1 MSIITILREKPW
13 EVDHNPQS
21 QHTDREFIQKSGLRV
36 LLVVIT
42 VLFFLFIVAFL
53 MRSQYPDWQPLAEQ
67 ANQPLFDREQL
78 WLNTGYLILASL
90 CIQYA
95 KMRNSVAHPNRFK
108 IALFLSGAFSS
119 AFIVGQMTFWTSL
132 QEQGFMVNTN
142 PALSFFY
149 LLTGLHMAHV
159 AVGVLT
165 WLLAVLFMTK
175 QASPQNQIKLQRYV
189 ALCATYWH
197 YLLGLWVVLFTLL
210 VSKPETYN
218 AIVEFCGLG
227 VQ

>member
-1 MSIITILREKPW
+1 MSLIAILREKPW
-13 EVDHNPQS
+13 EAVHNPQS
-21 QHTDREFIQKSGLRV
+21 QHANRKYIQQAGLRV
-36 LLVVIT
+36 ILVVIS

-67 ANQPLFDREQL
+67 VNHPLFDRDQL
-78 WLNTGYLILASL
+78 WLNTLYLVLASVG
-90 CIQYA
+90 IQLA
-95 KMRNSVAHPNRFK
+95 KLYSKSSHSISFK
-108 IALFLSGAFSS
+108 IALFLSGVFSS
-119 AFIVGQMTFWTSL
+119 AFIVGQMTFWSSL
-132 QEQGFMVNTN
+132 QTQGFMVNTN

-159 AVGVLT
+159 GVGIAT

-175 QASPQNQIKLQRYV
+175 KASANNRVKLQRYV

-197 YLLGLWVVLFTLL
+197 YLLGLWAVLFVLL

>member
-13 EVDHNPQS
+13 EVAHDPQY
-21 QHTDREFIQKSGLRV
+21 QHTDREYIQQAGLRV
-36 LLVVIT
+36 ILVVIS

-67 ANQPLFDREQL
+67 TSQPLFDRDQL
-78 WLNTGYLILASL
+78 WLNTVYLLLASVG
-90 CIQYA
+90 IQFA
-95 KMRNSVAHPNRFK
+95 KLRTNVTNPISFK
-108 IALFLSGAFSS
+108 IALFLSGVFSS
-119 AFIVGQMTFWTSL
+119 AFIGGQLTFWASL
-132 QEQGFMVNTN
+132 QAQGFMVNSN

-149 LLTGLHMAHV
+149 LFTGLHMAHV
-159 AVGVLT
+159 GVGVAT
-165 WLLAVLFMTK
+165 WLMAVLFMAK
-175 QASPQNQIKLQRYV
+175 KSSAHNQVKLQRYV

-197 YLLGLWVVLFTLL
+197 YLLGLWAVLFLLL